1 MKKEC
6 IIYPCY
12 FDSQSTREQGRRV
25 PLSIAKPDPS
35 MKDIII
41 ALKKNKL
48 SYQLEEKSHPLY
60 WWKGDGRAVVTHTGS
75 KQELLHKLSK
85 DIIVNDDPAKSHRF
99 RLKRVKKE
107 ETKTSASPSVNQK
120 KGKRR

>member
-35 MKDIII
+35 MKDIVI
-41 ALKKNKL
+41 ALKKNRL
-48 SYQLEEKSHPLY
+48 TYHLEEKPHPAW
-60 WWKGDGRAVVTHTGS
+60 WWKGEGRAVVTHLGT
-75 KQELLHKLSK
+75 KQELLHKLAH
-85 DIIVNDDPAKSHRF
+85 DIVVKDDPTKAHRT
-99 RLKRVKKE
+99 RLKRAKKGE
-107 ETKTSASPSVNQK
+107 SQTTQPKAIRK
-120 KGKRR
+120 KGKKH

>member
-25 PLSIAKPDPS
+25 PLSIAKPDPG
-35 MKDIII
+35 MKDIVI
-41 ALKKNKL
+41 ALKKHKL
-48 SYQLEEKSHPLY
+48 SFQVQEKPHPGH

-75 KQELLHKLSK
+75 KQELLCKLAR
-85 DIIVNDDPAKSHRF
+85 DIVVKEDPAKSHRY
-99 RLKRVKKE
+99 RLKRAKSGDKQTNSKKR
-107 ETKTSASPSVNQK
+107 TKK
-120 KGKRR
+120 

>member
-35 MKDIII
+35 MKDIVI
-41 ALKKNKL
+41 ALKKNRL
-48 SYQLEEKSHPLY
+48 SYHLEEKPHPAF
-60 WWKGDGRAVVTHTGS
+60 WWKGDGRVIVTHAGS
-75 KQELLHKLSK
+75 KQELLHKLAN
-85 DIIVNDDPAKSHRF
+85 DIIVKDDPMRAHRV
-99 RLKRVKKE
+99 RLKRA
-107 ETKTSASPSVNQK
+107 KTGESKPKPIKK
-120 KGKRR
+120 KGKKR